1 MKGKKANNSIG
12 FNIKGKYDPLFSIT
26 VQNRDNRSKGK
37 RTKGKREKV
46 RMAKVI
52 KGYALK
58 SVPS

>member
-37 RTKGKREKV
+37 REKV